1 MSRDPSVRP
10 APADQADGL
19 RRLFA
24 ARSLR
29 FVPVVSN
36 PFIEFGGVLIE
47 RLCSVITEMQLHV
60 LVVDAG
66 ERAPKPKE
74 LAHFDLS
81 EGIETLAPGV
91 SYLAA
96 PGLSVR
102 FADTRG
108 STRAFLDA
116 VADAAPFA
124 QVVLLHAGAMEL
136 VRLFSATDVGLA
148 PPRPLL
154 LCDDRP
160 EGMTQAYTSLKLL
173 ATRAQWKSHDLL
185 MCADGRSP
193 RAPQVAQRLAQCAE
207 SFLGGVQR
215 AWVAVDP
222 AEPPAATPSPD
233 LTRLVR
239 ELVAAAPPHAG
250 HDPSS
255 TYDATQ
261 AALPAL
267 RTRY

>member
-1 MSRDPSVRP
+1 MTRDPFVRS
-10 APADQADGL
+10 APVDQAAGL

-24 ARSLR
+24 ARAPR

-36 PFIEFGGVLIE
+36 PFLAFGGVLIE
-47 RLCSVITEMQLHV
+47 RLCSAVTDMQQHV

-66 ERAPKPKE
+66 ERAPAPKE
-74 LAHFDLS
+74 LASIDLA
-81 EGIETLAPGV
+81 EGLETLAPNV

-96 PGLSVR
+96 PGLPVR
-102 FADTRG
+102 YADSRG
-108 STRAFLDA
+108 STRAFLDR

-124 QVVLLHAGAMEL
+124 QVVLVHAGAMEL
-136 VRLFSATDVGLA
+136 ARLFSHAAPGLA

-173 ATRAQWKSHDLL
+173 AQRAQWKAHDLL
-185 MCADGRSP
+185 MCASAGSP

-215 AWVAVDP
+215 AWVSVDP
-222 AEPPAATPSPD
+222 SESALANPSPG
-233 LTRLVR
+233 LARLVR
-239 ELVAAAPPHAG
+239 ELVDAAPPHAATE
-250 HDPSS
+250 PSA
-255 TYDATQ
+255 YDASW
-261 AALPAL
+261 AALPGAPMRL
-267 RTRY
+267 